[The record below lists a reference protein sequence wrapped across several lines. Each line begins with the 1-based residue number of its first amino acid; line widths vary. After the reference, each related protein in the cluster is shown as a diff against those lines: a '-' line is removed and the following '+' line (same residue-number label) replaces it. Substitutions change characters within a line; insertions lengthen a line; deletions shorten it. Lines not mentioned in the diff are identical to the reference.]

1 MEQTY
6 QYSWII
12 PFLPLPVPMLIG
24 AGLLLFPSA
33 TKSLRRMWAF
43 QSVFLLSIVMIFS
56 INLFI
61 QQING
66 SSIYQYVWSWI
77 INNDFSLEF
86 GYLIDPLT
94 SIMSI
99 LITTIGI
106 MVLIYSDNY
115 MSYDQGYL
123 RFFAYMSFFSTSML
137 GLVTSSNLIQ
147 IYIFWELV
155 GMCSYLLIGFWFTR
169 PVSAN
174 ACQKAFVTNRVGD
187 FGLLLGILGFY
198 WITGSF
204 EFRDLFKIFNNLISN
219 NHNEVNFLF
228 VTFCAVLLFSGAVAK
243 SAQFP
248 LHVWLPDA
256 MEGPTP
262 ISALIHAAT
271 MVAAGIFLVARLIPL
286 FIVIPHIMN
295 FISLVGVITI
305 LFGATFALA
314 QKDIKRGLAYST
326 MSQLGYMMLA
336 LGMGSYRSA
345 LFHLITHAYSKAL
358 LFLGSGSV
366 IHSMETLV
374 GYSPNKSQNMVYMG
388 GLTKHIPITKTAFL
402 LGTLSLCGIPPLA
415 CFWSK
420 DEILNDTWLYSPIFA
435 IIAWFTAGLT
445 AFYMFRIYLLTFEGH
460 LNVHFQNYSGKK
472 NTPLYSISLWGKE
485 DSKRINKNFRL
496 LTLLTMK
503 NHDIFSFFSK
513 KTYLILIDQ
522 NSRNITQPFI
532 TITHFGNKKFFLY
545 PYESD
550 NTMLFPI
557 LVLVLFTL
565 FVGSLG
571 IPFNQEGLYLDILSK
586 WLTPSINLLH
596 QNLNNSIDWY
606 EFLKDA
612 IFSVSIALFGIF
624 IAFFLYKPVYSSL
637 QNWDLI
643 NSFVKTGPKR
653 ILLDKIING
662 IYDWSYNRGYIDA
675 FYARFLIGGIRGLTK
690 LTSFFDRRVI
700 DGITN
705 GVGVL
710 SFFVGEGIKSAGSG
724 RISSYLFL
732 YFFFV
737 AILLLIYINLLLF
750 LFISF
755 ISIVFSFFFLNV
767 YDNPTVGLHELR
779 PTGIPIR

>member
-6 QYSWII
+6 QYAWII
-12 PFLPLPVPMLIG
+12 PLIPLPVPMLIG
-24 AGLLLFPSA
+24 VGLLFFPAA
-33 TKSLRRMWAF
+33 TKNLRRMWAF
-43 QSVFLLSIVMIFS
+43 PSILLLSIVMIFS
-56 INLFI
+56 INLSI
-61 QQING
+61 QQIN
-66 SSIYQYVWSWI
+66 SNSIYQYVWSWTL
-77 INNDFSLEF
+77 NNDFAFEF

-94 SIMSI
+94 SIMLM
-99 LITTIGI
+99 LITTVGI
-106 MVLIYSDNY
+106 LVLIYSDNY
-115 MSYDQGYL
+115 MTHDQGYL

-169 PVSAN
+169 PLAAN

-198 WITGSF
+198 WLTGSF
-204 EFRDLFKIFNNLISN
+204 EFRDLFEIFNNLIYN
-219 NHNEVNFLF
+219 NEINSPF
-228 VTFCAVLLFSGAVAK
+228 VTLCAVLLFAGAIAK

-271 MVAAGIFLVARLIPL
+271 MVAAGVFLVARLLPL
-286 FIVIPHIMN
+286 FITIPYIMN
-295 FISLVGVITI
+295 FISLIGVITV
-305 LFGATFALA
+305 LLGATLALA

-366 IHSMETLV
+366 IHSMETIV
-374 GYSPNKSQNMVYMG
+374 GYSPDKSQNMVFMG
-388 GLTKHIPITKTAFL
+388 GLTKHVPITKISFL
-402 LGTLSLCGIPPLA
+402 VGTLSLCGIPPLA

-435 IIAWFTAGLT
+435 IIAWATAGLT

-460 LNVHFQNYSGKK
+460 LNVHFQNYSGTKK
-472 NTPLYSISLWGKE
+472 TPLYSISLWGKGC
-485 DSKRINKNFRL
+485 SKRISKNFRL
-496 LTLLTMK
+496 LRM
-503 NHDIFSFFSK
+503 NNNENSSFLQK
-513 KTYLILIDQ
+513 KTYGSDESAKKGNKIG
-522 NSRNITQPFI
+522 PFI
-532 TITHFGNKKFFLY
+532 SIPPFDNKRKNPFSY

-550 NTMLFPI
+550 NTMLFPL

-565 FVGSLG
+565 FVGSIG
-571 IPFNQEGLYLDILSK
+571 IPFKEEGTGFDILSM
-586 WLTPSINLLH
+586 WLAPSINLLH
-596 QNLNNSIDWY
+596 QKSSDSIDWS

-612 IFSVSIALFGIF
+612 TFSVSIAYLGILL
-624 IAFFLYKPVYSSL
+624 ASFLYKPIYSSL
-637 QNWDLI
+637 KNFDLI

-653 ILLDKIING
+653 NFWDKILNVL
-662 IYDWSYNRGYIDA
+662 YDWSYNRAYIDA
-675 FYARFLIGGIRGLTK
+675 FYRTFFNGSIRGLAQ
-690 LTSFFDRRVI
+690 LSHFFDRRVI

-705 GVGVL
+705 GVGVI
-710 SFFVGEGIKSAGSG
+710 SFFVGEGIKYIGGG
-724 RISSYLFL
+724 RISSYLFF
-732 YFFFV
+732 YFSGVSIFLLVYYFRFFD
-737 AILLLIYINLLLF
+737 
-750 LFISF
+750 ISF
-755 ISIVFSFFFLNV
+755 
-767 YDNPTVGLHELR
+767 
-779 PTGIPIR
+779 

>member
-1 MEQTY
+1 MEHTY
-6 QYSWII
+6 QYAWII
-12 PFLPLPVPMLIG
+12 PFAPLPVPVLIG
-24 AGLLLFPSA
+24 AGLLLFPRA
-33 TKSLRRMWAF
+33 TKKLRRMWAF
-43 QSVFLLSIVMIFS
+43 QSVLLLSIAMILS
-56 INLFI
+56 IDMSI
-61 QQING
+61 QQINS
-66 SSIYQYVWSWI
+66 SSIHQYVWSWI

-99 LITTIGI
+99 LITTVGI

-115 MSYDQGYL
+115 MSHDQGYL

-155 GMCSYLLIGFWFTR
+155 GMSSYLLIGFWFTR
-169 PVSAN
+169 PLAAN

-204 EFRDLFKIFNNLISN
+204 EFRDLFEIFNNLIYN
-219 NHNEVNFLF
+219 NEVNVLF
-228 VTFCAVLLFSGAVAK
+228 VILCAVLLFAGAVAK

-271 MVAAGIFLVARLIPL
+271 MVAAGIFLVARLLPL
-286 FIVIPHIMN
+286 FIVIPYIMN
-295 FISLVGVITI
+295 LISLIGIITVF
-305 LFGATFALA
+305 LGATLALA

-336 LGMGSYRSA
+336 LGMGSYRTA

-366 IHSMETLV
+366 IHSMETVV
-374 GYSPNKSQNMVYMG
+374 GYSPDKSQNMVLMG
-388 GLTKHIPITKTAFL
+388 GLTKYVPITKTSFL

-420 DEILNDTWLYSPIFA
+420 DEILNDSWLYSPIFA

-460 LNVHFQNYSGKK
+460 LNVHFQDYSGKK
-472 NTPLYSISLWGKE
+472 STLFYSISIWGKAY
-485 DSKRINKNFRL
+485 SKTINKSVRL
-496 LTLLTMK
+496 LTLLRMNSNEMT
-503 NHDIFSFFSK
+503 SFFSK
-513 KTYLILIDQ
+513 KTYRIDE
-522 NSRNITQPFI
+522 NVRNIIRPFI
-532 TITHFGNKKFFLY
+532 TINHFGNKNTYSY

-550 NTMLFPI
+550 NTMLFPL

-565 FVGSLG
+565 FVGSIG
-571 IPFNQEGLYLDILSK
+571 ISFNHERMALDILTK
-586 WLTPSINLLH
+586 WLIPSINLLH
-596 QNLNNSIDWY
+596 QNSNNSLDWY

-612 IFSVSIALFGIF
+612 IFSVSIAYFGIF
-624 IAFFLYKPVYSSL
+624 IALFLYKPVYSSL
-637 QNWDLI
+637 QNVDLI
-643 NSFVKTGPKR
+643 NLFFKSKVGSNR
-653 ILLDKIING
+653 ILWDKIINV

-675 FYARFLIGGIRGLTK
+675 FYTTSLTGGIRGLAE
-690 LTSFFDRRVI
+690 LTHFFDRRVI

-705 GVGVL
+705 GVGVM
-710 SFFVGEGIKSAGSG
+710 SFFVG
-724 RISSYLFL
+724 
-732 YFFFV
+732 
-737 AILLLIYINLLLF
+737 
-750 LFISF
+750 
-755 ISIVFSFFFLNV
+755 
-767 YDNPTVGLHELR
+767 
-779 PTGIPIR
+779 

>member
-33 TKSLRRMWAF
+33 TKSLRRVWAF

-56 INLFI
+56 INLSI

-169 PVSAN
+169 PVAAN

-228 VTFCAVLLFSGAVAK
+228 VTFCAVLLFAGAVAK

-374 GYSPNKSQNMVYMG
+374 GYSPNKSQNMVSMG

-472 NTPLYSISLWGKE
+472 NTPFYSISLWGKE
-485 DSKRINKNFRL
+485 DSKIINKSFR
-496 LTLLTMK
+496 LLTMK

-513 KTYLILIDQ
+513 KTYLIDQ
-522 NSRNITQPFI
+522 NARNITQPFI
-532 TITHFGNKKFFLY
+532 TIPRFGNKNFFSY

-565 FVGSLG
+565 FVGYLG
-571 IPFNQEGLYLDILSK
+571 IPFNQEGVYLDILSK

-612 IFSVSIALFGIF
+612 LFSVSIALFGIF
-624 IAFFLYKPVYSSL
+624 IALFLYKPVYSSL

-653 ILLDKIING
+653 VFLDKIIYG

-675 FYARFLIGGIRGLTK
+675 FYARFFIGGIRRLAK

-710 SFFVGEGIKSAGSG
+710 SFFVGEGIKSAGGG

-732 YFFFV
+732 YLFFV
-737 AILLLIYINLLLF
+737 SILLLIY
-750 LFISF
+750 
-755 ISIVFSFFFLNV
+755 FF
-767 YDNPTVGLHELR
+767 
-779 PTGIPIR
+779 

>member
-169 PVSAN
+169 PVAAN

-366 IHSMETLV
+366 IHSMETIV

-420 DEILNDTWLYSPIFA
+420 DEILNDSWLYSPIFA

-472 NTPLYSISLWGKE
+472 NTPFYSISLWGKE

-513 KTYLILIDQ
+513 KTYLIDQ
-522 NSRNITQPFI
+522 NARKITQPFI
-532 TITHFGNKKFFLY
+532 TITRFGNKKFFLY

-675 FYARFLIGGIRGLTK
+675 FYARFLIGGIRGLAK

-710 SFFVGEGIKSAGSG
+710 SFFVGEGIKYVGSG

-732 YFFFV
+732 YFSFV
-737 AILLLIYINLLLF
+737 AILLLIYY
-750 LFISF
+750 
-755 ISIVFSFFFLNV
+755 FFYL
-767 YDNPTVGLHELR
+767 Y
-779 PTGIPIR
+779 I

>member
-1 MEQTY
+1 MEHTY
-6 QYSWII
+6 QYAWII
-12 PFLPLPVPMLIG
+12 PFVPLPVPVLIG
-24 AGLLLFPSA
+24 MGLLLFPRA
-33 TKSLRRMWAF
+33 TKKLRRMWAF
-43 QSVFLLSIVMIFS
+43 QSVLLLSIAMILS
-56 INLFI
+56 IDMSI
-61 QQING
+61 QQIN
-66 SSIYQYVWSWI
+66 SNSIHQYVWSWI

-99 LITTIGI
+99 LITTVGI

-115 MSYDQGYL
+115 MSHDQGYL

-169 PVSAN
+169 PVAAN

-204 EFRDLFKIFNNLISN
+204 EFRDLFEIFNNLIYN
-219 NHNEVNFLF
+219 NEVNVLF
-228 VTFCAVLLFSGAVAK
+228 VILCAVLLFAGAVAK

-271 MVAAGIFLVARLIPL
+271 MVAAGIFLVARLLPL
-286 FIVIPHIMN
+286 FIVIPYIMN
-295 FISLVGVITI
+295 LISLIGIITVF
-305 LFGATFALA
+305 LGATLALA

-336 LGMGSYRSA
+336 LGMGSYRTA

-358 LFLGSGSV
+358 LFLGSGSI
-366 IHSMETLV
+366 IHSMETVV
-374 GYSPNKSQNMVYMG
+374 GYSPDKSQNMVLMG
-388 GLTKHIPITKTAFL
+388 GLTKYVPITKTAFL

-420 DEILNDTWLYSPIFA
+420 DEILNDSWLYSPIFA

-472 NTPLYSISLWGKE
+472 STLFYSISLWGKGG
-485 DSKRINKNFRL
+485 SKTINKSVRL
-496 LTLLTMK
+496 LTLLRMNSNEST
-503 NHDIFSFFSK
+503 SFFSK
-513 KTYLILIDQ
+513 NTYQIDE
-522 NSRNITQPFI
+522 NGRKITRPFL
-532 TITHFGNKKFFLY
+532 TINHFGNKNTYLY

-550 NTMLFPI
+550 NTMLFPL

-565 FVGSLG
+565 FVGSIG
-571 IPFNQEGLYLDILSK
+571 ISFNQEGMDLDILSK

-596 QNLNNSIDWY
+596 QNFKNSLDWY
-606 EFLKDA
+606 EFVKDV
-612 IFSVSIALFGIF
+612 IFSVSIAYFGIF
-624 IAFFLYKPVYSSL
+624 VALFLYKPVYSSL
-637 QNWDLI
+637 KNVDLI
-643 NSFVKTGPKR
+643 NSFFKFKIGSNR
-653 ILLDKIING
+653 ILWDKIINV

-675 FYARFLIGGIRGLTK
+675 FYTTSLTGGIRGFAELTN
-690 LTSFFDRRVI
+690 FFDRRVI

-705 GVGVL
+705 GVGVM
-710 SFFVGEGIKSAGSG
+710 SFFVGEGIKYVGGG

-732 YFFFV
+732 YLSYVSIF
-737 AILLLIYINLLLF
+737 LLIYYFFYITF
-750 LFISF
+750 LF
-755 ISIVFSFFFLNV
+755 
-767 YDNPTVGLHELR
+767 
-779 PTGIPIR
+779 

>member
-1 MEQTY
+1 MQQTY
-6 QYSWII
+6 QYGWLI
-12 PFLPLPVPMLIG
+12 PFIPLPVPILIG
-24 AGLLLFPSA
+24 VGLLLFPTA
-33 TKSLRRMWAF
+33 TKNFRRMWSF
-43 QSVFLLSIVMIFS
+43 QSVLLLSIVMIFS
-56 INLFI
+56 INLSI
-61 QQING
+61 QQIN
-66 SSIYQYVWSWI
+66 SNSIYQYVWSWI

-99 LITTIGI
+99 LITTVGI

-115 MSYDQGYL
+115 MVHDQAYL

-169 PVSAN
+169 PLAAN

-204 EFRDLFKIFNNLISN
+204 EFQDLFEIFNNLIYN
-219 NHNEVNFLF
+219 NEVNFLF
-228 VTFCAVLLFSGAVAK
+228 VTLCAALLFTGAVAK

-271 MVAAGIFLVARLIPL
+271 MVAAGIFLVARLLPL
-286 FIVIPHIMN
+286 FIVIPSIMN
-295 FISLVGVITI
+295 FISLIAIITVF
-305 LFGATFALA
+305 LGATLALA

-366 IHSMETLV
+366 IHSMEAIV
-374 GYSPNKSQNMVYMG
+374 GYSPYKSQNMVLMG
-388 GLTKHIPITKTAFL
+388 GLRKHVPITKNAFL

-420 DEILNDTWLYSPIFA
+420 DEILNDTWLYSTIFA
-435 IIAWFTAGLT
+435 IIAWVTAGLT

-460 LNVHFQNYSGKK
+460 LNIHFQNYSGKQK
-472 NTPLYSISLWGKE
+472 IPFYSISLWGKGV
-485 DSKRINKNFRL
+485 SKRINQNVRL
-496 LTLLTMK
+496 LAMR
-503 NHDIFSFFSK
+503 NNESSSFFSK
-513 KTYLILIDQ
+513 RTYRIDD
-522 NSRNITQPFI
+522 NVTNMTRPFI
-532 TITHFGNKKFFLY
+532 TIAHFENKDNKKLDSY

-550 NTMLFPI
+550 NTMLFPL
-557 LVLVLFTL
+557 LVLGLFTL
-565 FVGSLG
+565 FVGSIG
-571 IPFNQEGLYLDILSK
+571 IPFNQEGMDFDILSK

-596 QNLNNSIDWY
+596 QKSTDWY
-606 EFLKDA
+606 EFSKDA
-612 IFSVSIALFGIF
+612 IFSVSIGYLGIF
-624 IAFFLYKPVYSSL
+624 IASFLYKAPYSSL
-637 QNWDLI
+637 INLDLL
-643 NSFVKTGPKR
+643 NSAGKRGPKR
-653 ILLDKIING
+653 ILREKIING
-662 IYDWSYNRGYIDA
+662 IYGWSYNRAYIDS
-675 FYARFLIGGIRGLTK
+675 FYTRFLTGGIRGLAE
-690 LTSFFDRRVI
+690 LTRFFDRRVI

-705 GVGVL
+705 GVGL
-710 SFFVGEGIKSAGSG
+710 ISFFVGEAIKYVGGG
-724 RISSYLFL
+724 RISSYLFFYL
-732 YFFFV
+732 SYVSIF
-737 AILLLIYINLLLF
+737 LLI
-750 LFISF
+750 FIITF
-755 ISIVFSFFFLNV
+755 I
-767 YDNPTVGLHELR
+767 T
-779 PTGIPIR
+779 